1 MYVHVLHFR
10 PDRRLL
16 ESDRI
21 RNVPKV
27 DEHEQE
33 RRVLL
38 LKEWSKYRNQQQ
50 RNELRKLQDVI
61 SSRELALRELK
72 KVSIWHYEEA
82 VKTDES
88 LFPLHLQGPTETPPI
103 VDYIAPDLIDER

>member
-1 MYVHVLHFR
+1 MLPF
-10 PDRRLL
+10 LL
-16 ESDRI
+16 NRSLLKSDRI

-27 DEHEQE
+27 DGDEEE

-38 LKEWSKYRNQQQ
+38 LKEWSKYRNERQ
-50 RNELRKLQDVI
+50 RKELRKLQDVI

-82 VKTDES
+82 VKTDDS
-88 LFPLHLQGPTETPPI
+88 LFPLHLQGPTETPPV
-103 VDYIAPDLIDER
+103 VDYIAPDLIDEK

>member
-1 MYVHVLHFR
+1 M
-10 PDRRLL
+10 
-16 ESDRI
+16 
-21 RNVPKV
+21 PKV

-33 RRVLL
+33 RRTLL

-50 RNELRKLQDVI
+50 RDELRKLQDVI

-72 KVSIWHYEEA
+72 KVSLWHFEEA
-82 VKTDES
+82 VKTDDS

-103 VDYIAPDLIDER
+103 VGYIAPDIIEEK

>member
-1 MYVHVLHFR
+1 MLH
-10 PDRRLL
+10 
-16 ESDRI
+16 SDRV
-21 RNVPKV
+21 RNIPKV
-27 DEHEQE
+27 DEQEQE

-50 RNELRKLQDVI
+50 RDELRKLQVVI

-72 KVSIWHYEEA
+72 KVSPWHYEEA
-82 VKTDES
+82 MKTDES

-103 VDYIAPDLIDER
+103 LGYIAPDIIDEK